1 MREIEV
7 KVEVRDADAARARLG
22 AAGAIARTPRYF
34 EDNRVY
40 DDEHR
45 SLERS
50 GRLLRL
56 RSIGNRHVLTLK
68 EKPDPGE
75 SSERYKVRIEHETTV
90 GDPHEAD
97 RILRALGYE
106 VSYRYQKYR
115 QRYRLGDVTVEL
127 DETPLGIFLELEGS
141 PIGIDTAAKKLGYAP
156 DDYITKTYRA
166 LHRER
171 SRSETPGDLV
181 FKDRSTA

>member
-22 AAGAIARTPRYF
+22 AAGAVARTPRYF

-40 DDEHR
+40 DDESR

-56 RSIGNRHVLTLK
+56 RSIGNRHILTLK
-68 EKPDPGE
+68 ETPDPEEGA
-75 SSERYKVRIEHETTV
+75 ERYKVRLEHETTV

-97 RILRALGYE
+97 RILRSLGFL
-106 VSYRYQKYR
+106 VAYRYQKYR
-115 QRYRLGDVTVEL
+115 QSYRLGEVTVEL
-127 DETPLGIFLELEGS
+127 DETPLGVFLELEGQ
-141 PIGIDTAAKKLGYAP
+141 PVDIDAAAERLGFGP
-156 DDYITKTYRA
+156 SDYITKTYRM

-181 FKDRSTA
+181 FEDRPPA